1 MSEQT
6 LDHEVDKLSED
17 EEIEQYLKLE
27 LKDLAKIRND
37 ITKTRVDLVYAQE
50 LLEERIEYKEVLAC
64 KEELKA
70 YTKAQTTLEDQIKP
84 TALRLSS
91 FSGYKD
97 RKPVSGIH
105 VKEFTVVTILDEK
118 KATIWVANN
127 APSIISISK
136 AKFNKTVKALELDFI
151 KIEAEYRAEILSDLS
166 EYLDE
171 N

>member
-1 MSEQT
+1 MSEQA
-6 LDHEVDKLSED
+6 LDHELDKLSED

-37 ITKTRVDLVYAQE
+37 IIKTKEDLVYAQE

-70 YTKAQTTLEDQIKP
+70 YAEIQETLEENIRSD
-84 TALRLSS
+84 AVMLSA
-91 FSGYKD
+91 FTNYED
-97 RKPVSGIH
+97 RKPVSCVE
-105 VKEFTVVTILDEK
+105 VKEFTIVNITDERIAK
-118 KATIWVANN
+118 IWVAQN
-127 APSIISISK
+127 APDALSIKK
-136 AKFNKTVKALELDFI
+136 APFNKIAKVMNLDFVD
-151 KIEAEYRAEILSDLS
+151 KSKEYRAQVSSNLS